1 MKQIYGGAS
10 TLADFAVDTVTGVEY
25 NNWRTRRR
33 IRTKRRTHMGSEKGF
48 YIVKET
54 VLGEEKGYLLKL
66 DRSNRH
72 LVVLCQVER
81 SRLHDHFSIRKDFDP
96 TPYVMFEEAKAFSCI
111 FGSEKNPTPEGT
123 FRVEFKTTEECVSG
137 YYSASV

>member
-1 MKQIYGGAS
+1 
-10 TLADFAVDTVTGVEY
+10 
-25 NNWRTRRR
+25 
-33 IRTKRRTHMGSEKGF
+33 MGSEKGF

-54 VLGEEKGYLLKL
+54 VLGEEEGYLLKL

-96 TPYVMFEEAKAFSCI
+96 TPYNGPRDPDHS
-111 FGSEKNPTPEGT
+111 
-123 FRVEFKTTEECVSG
+123 
-137 YYSASV
+137 

>member
-1 MKQIYGGAS
+1 
-10 TLADFAVDTVTGVEY
+10 
-25 NNWRTRRR
+25 
-33 IRTKRRTHMGSEKGF
+33 MGSEKGF

-111 FGSEKNPTPEGT
+111 FGSEKSLTPEGT